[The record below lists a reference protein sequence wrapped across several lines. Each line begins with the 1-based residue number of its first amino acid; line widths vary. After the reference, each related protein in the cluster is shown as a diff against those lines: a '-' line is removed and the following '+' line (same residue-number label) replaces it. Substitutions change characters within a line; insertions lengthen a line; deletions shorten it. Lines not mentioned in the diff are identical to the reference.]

1 MLAALQ
7 VSRPPAPSL
16 FAVLPEVED
25 REALP
30 RDPTSADLEDL
41 LARVDC
47 MTPAEKREVAAWLE
61 KLIERHAERGEEIA
75 AWCAGRK

>member
-7 VSRPPAPSL
+7 PSRPLAPL
-16 FAVLPEVED
+16 FAGLLPEVD
-25 REALP
+25 DLEALP
-30 RDPTSADLEDL
+30 RDPTASDLEDL

-75 AWCAGRK
+75 AWCAGRQ